1 MTMETQFAELK
12 INEEE
17 EEILQFDFEPRTE
30 LELGGANLRFR
41 REKVTISVFSC
52 YGHGEGVKGVPVDI

>member
-1 MTMETQFAELK
+1 MEKEFAKLK

-30 LELGGANLRFR
+30 TEGGANSRFR
-41 REKVTISVFSC
+41 REKVSILVFSC
-52 YGHGEGVKGVPVDI
+52 YGHGEGIKGDLMDI